1 MCSPLTGGLALRV
14 SSAADLLDEKGNER
28 SSKSISPVQIHGSH
42 NPCIPAAVSVH
53 PSHRPTCIVCVCVMF
68 RFRQVQTEADEP
80 SFGSREAKLEGCAL
94 QRKAWDKNAE
104 ILSPLFTSLRG
115 PLPAADLKRGE
126 HGLSWEER
134 LESVRL
140 KHVFDSSK
148 AEEEAKATMLKA
160 ARFGWA

>member
-1 MCSPLTGGLALRV
+1 LAPCAPMPCARCLRSFSFVCLPSP
-14 SSAADLLDEKGNER
+14 
-28 SSKSISPVQIHGSH
+28 
-42 NPCIPAAVSVH
+42 PA
-53 PSHRPTCIVCVCVMF
+53 
-68 RFRQVQTEADEP
+68 ADEP

-104 ILSPLFTSLRG
+104 ILAPLFTSLRG

-126 HGLSWEER
+126 HGLSWAER

-148 AEEEAKATMLKA
+148 AEDEAKATMLKA